1 MRGIPVRVE
10 IGPKDIENGKCV
22 IARRDNGEKIE
33 VALGDVEAKV
43 AELIVDIQNN
53 MYKMA
58 KEHRDEH
65 TYVARDFDEF
75 GKTFEENA
83 LIKARTVHDL
93 AKNAYVMADDSG
105 LCIDAL
111 DGAPGIYSARFCG
124 ENSTY
129 PEKFAKIFEMLKDVP
144 EEKRTAHFVCA
155 IAVVRPDG
163 TEFTVRGEVHGIL
176 HEKPAGEGGFGY
188 DPIFYVPEFGMT
200 TAQMPREQKN
210 SISHRGRALK
220 AMAEKLKRELC

>member
-1 MRGIPVRVE
+1 MTKEFKLILATSNKDKAREIAEILSDTPFVVTTMKEEGYDPDIVE
-10 IGPKDIENGKCV
+10 D
-22 IARRDNGEKIE
+22 
-33 VALGDVEAKV
+33 
-43 AELIVDIQNN
+43 
-53 MYKMA
+53 
-58 KEHRDEH
+58 
-65 TYVARDFDEF
+65 

-83 LIKARTVHDL
+83 LIKARTVHAL
-93 AKNAYVMADDSG
+93 AEGAYVMADDSG

-144 EEKRTAHFVCA
+144 EEKRTAKFVCS

-163 TEFTVRGEVHGIL
+163 SEFTVRGEVCGVL
-176 HEKPAGEGGFGY
+176 HEKPMGDGGFGY

-200 TAQMPREQKN
+200 TAQMTKEQKN
-210 SISHRGRALK
+210 SISHRGKASR
-220 AMAEKLKRELC
+220 AMAEMLKADL

>member
-1 MRGIPVRVE
+1 MTKEFKLILATSNKDKAREIAEILSDTPFVVTTMKEEGYDPDIVE
-10 IGPKDIENGKCV
+10 D
-22 IARRDNGEKIE
+22 
-33 VALGDVEAKV
+33 
-43 AELIVDIQNN
+43 
-53 MYKMA
+53 
-58 KEHRDEH
+58 
-65 TYVARDFDEF
+65 

-83 LIKARTVHDL
+83 LIKARTVHAL
-93 AKNAYVMADDSG
+93 AEGAYVMADDSG

-144 EEKRTAHFVCA
+144 EDKRTAKFVCS

-163 TEFTVRGEVHGIL
+163 SEFTVRGEICGVL
-176 HEKPAGEGGFGY
+176 HEKPMGDGGFGY

-200 TAQMPREQKN
+200 TAQMTKEQKN
-210 SISHRGRALK
+210 SISHRGKASR
-220 AMAEKLKRELC
+220 AMAEKLKADLI

>member
-1 MRGIPVRVE
+1 MTEFKLILATSNKDKAREIAEILEGTPFVVTTMKEEGFDPDIVE
-10 IGPKDIENGKCV
+10 D
-22 IARRDNGEKIE
+22 
-33 VALGDVEAKV
+33 
-43 AELIVDIQNN
+43 
-53 MYKMA
+53 
-58 KEHRDEH
+58 
-65 TYVARDFDEF
+65 

-83 LIKARTVHDL
+83 LIKARAVHAL
-93 AKNAYVMADDSG
+93 ANGAYVMADDSG

-144 EEKRTAHFVCA
+144 EEQRTAKFVCS

-163 TEFTVRGEVHGIL
+163 SEFTVRGEICGVL
-176 HEKPAGEGGFGY
+176 HEKPMGDGGFGY

-200 TAQMPREQKN
+200 TAQMTKEQKN
-210 SISHRGRALK
+210 SISHRGKASR
-220 AMAEKLKRELC
+220 AMAEKLKEEIG

>member
-1 MRGIPVRVE
+1 MEAYMTQEFKLILATSNKDKAREIAEILKDTPFVVSTMKEEGYNPDIVE
-10 IGPKDIENGKCV
+10 D
-22 IARRDNGEKIE
+22 
-33 VALGDVEAKV
+33 
-43 AELIVDIQNN
+43 
-53 MYKMA
+53 
-58 KEHRDEH
+58 
-65 TYVARDFDEF
+65 

-83 LIKARTVHDL
+83 LIKARAVHAL

-124 ENSTY
+124 EDSTY

-144 EEKRTAHFVCA
+144 EEQRTAKFVCS

-163 TEFTVRGEVHGIL
+163 SEFTVRGEICGVL
-176 HEKPAGEGGFGY
+176 HEKPMGDGGFGY

-200 TAQMPREQKN
+200 TAQMTKEQKN
-210 SISHRGRALK
+210 SISHRGKASR
-220 AMAEKLKRELC
+220 AMAERLKAEIG

>member
-1 MRGIPVRVE
+1 MTNQFKLILATSNKDKAREIAEILSDTPFVVTTMKEEGYDPDIVE
-10 IGPKDIENGKCV
+10 D
-22 IARRDNGEKIE
+22 
-33 VALGDVEAKV
+33 
-43 AELIVDIQNN
+43 
-53 MYKMA
+53 
-58 KEHRDEH
+58 
-65 TYVARDFDEF
+65 

-83 LIKARTVHDL
+83 LIKARTVHAL
-93 AKNAYVMADDSG
+93 AEGAYVMADDSG

-144 EEKRTAHFVCA
+144 EEKRTAKFVCS

-163 TEFTVRGEVHGIL
+163 SEFTVRGEVCGVL
-176 HEKPAGEGGFGY
+176 HEKPMGDGGFGY

-200 TAQMPREQKN
+200 TAQMTKEQKN
-210 SISHRGRALK
+210 SISHRGKASR
-220 AMAEKLKRELC
+220 AMADILRSEI